1 MNRISKALLVFTSF
15 APIILTYSFILFIKK
30 SKLSEIVPLLIIVL
44 LMTIICLSV
53 LHYAKRHLEIQSF
66 KINSIKTADG
76 EVLGFL
82 IAYILPVLSLTN
94 PNIDFRIIGF
104 VIILFFT
111 IIWTTNSYHINPL
124 LSLFGYHFYEVTTL
138 DNVTYLLLTKRELRK
153 TASLKEVVHITDYM
167 VLDIMEG

>member
-1 MNRISKALLVFTSF
+1 MNKISKALLVFTSF
-15 APIILTYSFILFIKK
+15 APILLTYSFVLFIKN
-30 SKLSEIVPLLIIVL
+30 SSIIEIMPMLLIVFF
-44 LMTIICLSV
+44 MTIICLSV
-53 LHYAKRHLEIQSF
+53 LYYAKKHLEIQTF

-76 EVLGFL
+76 QVMGFL
-82 IAYILPVLSLTN
+82 IAYILPILSITN
-94 PNIDFRIIGF
+94 PNIDMRILSF
-104 VIILFFT
+104 IIVLFIV

-153 TASLKEVVHITDYM
+153 TTSVKEVVHITEYM